1 MSVCQSLCAAFC
13 AAAHCRYVGKQDAAR
28 SLLHDRLQADVSGT
42 LKCAW
47 RCAQEDAWTVVTSF
61 FDAKGL
67 VRQQL
72 DSFNEFVNS
81 QMQEIVDE
89 SGQLIIKPESQHL
102 PGQEEMP
109 EQREIHISFNQ
120 IYLSKPTMTEADG
133 ETSGMFPNEA
143 RLRNLTCAPTL
154 DIVAPPKRRARH
166 NCCAQ

>member
-1 MSVCQSLCAAFC
+1 M
-13 AAAHCRYVGKQDAAR
+13 R
-28 SLLHDRLQADVSGT
+28 QAQFSGT
-42 LKCAW
+42 LKRAW
-47 RCAQEDAWTVVTSF
+47 RRAQEDAWTVVTSF

-89 SGQLIIKPESQHL
+89 SGQLVIKPESQHM
-102 PGQEEMP
+102 PGQEEMS

-143 RLRNLTCAPTL
+143 RLRNLTCAPPWFQLCTT
-154 DIVAPPKRRARH
+154 
-166 NCCAQ
+166 CAKSGPSALA